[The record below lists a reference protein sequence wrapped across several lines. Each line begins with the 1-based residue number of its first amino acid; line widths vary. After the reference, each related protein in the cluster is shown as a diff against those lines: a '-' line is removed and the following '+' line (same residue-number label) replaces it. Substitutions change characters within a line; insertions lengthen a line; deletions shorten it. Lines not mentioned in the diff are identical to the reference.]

1 MNPALN
7 SDLRQADAEGDRGSD
22 TGILKRTVIRFD
34 HTVIEMQVPGSR
46 SRPDA
51 QEQYKS

>member
-7 SDLRQADAEGDRGSD
+7 SDLGRADAESDRDSEA
-22 TGILKRTVIRFD
+22 GILMRTVIRFD
-34 HTVIEMQVPGSR
+34 HTVIEMQVPRSR

-51 QEQYKS
+51 QEQYK